1 MGVWVRVFA
10 RVNVIVCVCKMQC
23 VFFFRGHPSWFS
35 LSLFHVLDHSLTR
48 SPIHSFIHFSLSPL
62 LPSISDP
69 ITQSNEGEI
78 ECVFGYMCVCV
89 YVYVC
94 VVCVWERVLSGA
106 ESWKFRGFVD
116 SSSSSFFDTPLS
128 FFWRCFVTVGGLLL
142 FGFSFFLFFFLHCV
156 WGFIVWHFSVR

>member
-78 ECVFGYMCVCV
+78 ECVFGYM

-94 VVCVWERVLSGA
+94 VVCACVCENASWVELRVG
-106 ESWKFRGFVD
+106 
-116 SSSSSFFDTPLS
+116 SFEVLWIPL
-128 FFWRCFVTVGGLLL
+128 LLL
-142 FGFSFFLFFFLHCV
+142 FSTLLFLFFGGVLLLSGVCYSLGFPFFFFLHCV